1 MKKCKKKLY
10 VDNFL
15 SVMILVEEADIIE
28 LEKKYWVLQAQSKS
42 GRFDLDTFMPLIS
55 PPMPVDLCEGKR
67 VFL

>member
-1 MKKCKKKLY
+1 
-10 VDNFL
+10 
-15 SVMILVEEADIIE
+15 MILVEEADIIE

-67 VFL
+67 GFL